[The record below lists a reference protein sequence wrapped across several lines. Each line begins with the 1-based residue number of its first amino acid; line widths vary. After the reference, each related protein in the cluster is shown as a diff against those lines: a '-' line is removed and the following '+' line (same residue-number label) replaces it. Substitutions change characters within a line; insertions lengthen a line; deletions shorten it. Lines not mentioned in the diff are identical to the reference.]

1 MMGKPIAYSTWGC
14 RGAASVLTALSLAVG
29 GGRAHAQIVLD
40 GKFGTSGA
48 LTGPNYNIT
57 AAMGSTLWAERPDQ

>member
-1 MMGKPIAYSTWGC
+1 MIPRTTLRMLGEHSC
-14 RGAASVLTALSLAVG
+14 RQQALVGLGLLCSLA
-29 GGRAHAQIVLD
+29 AAPAQVVLD

-57 AAMGSTLWAERPDQ
+57 AVRRD